1 MDRRFRL
8 IAFVGAVLVAVMVG
22 FVSYNAGVSHGLAVS
37 ASAPAAAPG
46 VPVQPYGPYGW
57 YRPWGFGLFA
67 PFLFLFFWLFLF
79 RAFFWGGFGGRRWC
93 RPGPYG
99 AAPDFD
105 EWHRRAHE
113 RMKG

>member
-1 MDRRFRL
+1 MDRGFRL

-37 ASAPAAAPG
+37 TSAPG
-46 VPVQPYGPYGW
+46 VLAAPYGPYGW

-79 RAFFWGGFGGRRWC
+79 RAFFWGGFGRRRWC
-93 RPGPYG
+93 RPVSYD